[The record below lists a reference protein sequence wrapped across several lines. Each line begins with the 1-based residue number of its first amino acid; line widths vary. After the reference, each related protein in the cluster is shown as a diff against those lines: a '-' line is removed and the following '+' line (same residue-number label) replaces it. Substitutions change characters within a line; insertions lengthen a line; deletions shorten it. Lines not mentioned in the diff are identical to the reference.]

1 MSMQIRVY
9 YEDTDSGNVVYYAN
23 YLKFMERDRTEFL
36 RERGVD
42 LGIWQN
48 RGVLFAVVEVHVKYR
63 KSARYNDLI
72 TIETE
77 LIKCTRAVL
86 TFKHHIF
93 NTEKELLVEGTATLV
108 CIKAATLKACRI
120 PDELLKCIGKGV

>member
-1 MSMQIRVY
+1 MQIRVY

-23 YLKFMERDRTEFL
+23 YLKYMERDRTEFL

-42 LGIWQN
+42 LGVWQN
-48 RGVLFAVVEVHVKYR
+48 QGILFAVVEVQVKYR

-72 TIETE
+72 RIETE
-77 LIKCTRAVL
+77 LIKCTRAAL
-86 TFKHHIF
+86 IFRHHIF
-93 NTEKELLVEGTATLV
+93 NAGKELLVEGTATLV

-120 PDELLKCIGKGV
+120 PDELLECIGKGV

>member
-23 YLKFMERDRTEFL
+23 YLKYMERDRTEFL

-42 LGIWQN
+42 LGAWHNQGII
-48 RGVLFAVVEVHVKYR
+48 FAVVEVHVKYR

-72 TIETE
+72 AIETE
-77 LIKCTRAVL
+77 WIKCTRASL
-86 TFKHHIF
+86 TFKHHIY
-93 NTEKELLVEGTATLV
+93 NAEKEILVEGTATLV
-108 CIKAATLKACRI
+108 CIKAETSRACRI
-120 PDELLKCIGKGV
+120 PDEILEGIGKGV

>member
-1 MSMQIRVY
+1 MQIRVY

-23 YLKFMERDRTEFL
+23 YLKYMERDRTEYL

-42 LGIWQN
+42 LGTWQN
-48 RGVLFAVVEVHVKYR
+48 QGVLFAVVEVHVQYR

-77 LIKCTRAVL
+77 LVKCTRAAL

-93 NTEKELLVEGTATLV
+93 NTEKEILVEGTATLV